1 MSEILR
7 EVSPGAK
14 LGEHSVGGVVG
25 ASSGTNEASVSV
37 RSQAPDTDC
46 VLFLGYEQHPA
57 AAMYPLLQGEVFE
70 ALCESIRAIGLASPV
85 VLHDGKVLEGRN
97 RCRAIERLRAEGYEV
112 EARFTEWHPQGNE
125 SPHDYVIAANS
136 HRRQLTPDQH
146 AAAACKYLPV
156 LREESRLRQEASR
169 FRAGRA
175 VGGNTADT
183 KSDPPRKRTSR
194 DKNANST
201 AGQLAVKFGIS
212 KYLADQAIALD
223 KAVRDGDL
231 PTSAIEEVINGT
243 KISKV
248 LGRITKKEQQP
259 QRRSSKRQE
268 PAINTTSAEDATK
281 PMKRSVAV
289 PINPAN
295 LWGKPLPTKPVI
307 PEPVSANENE
317 ERNLVSTGGCEAQL
331 EHLWNRFLAECE
343 AAKLPNVREFVARKL
358 AGSPSVSTGGVTRP
372 RARRAKPEAASIEA

>member
-1 MSEILR
+1 MNENLRDESPVPNVSEPASPAGLTPR
-7 EVSPGAK
+7 TEPEASPG
-14 LGEHSVGGVVG
+14 
-25 ASSGTNEASVSV
+25 
-37 RSQAPDTDC
+37 
-46 VLFLGYEQHPA
+46 LFLGHEQHPA
-57 AAMYPLLQGEVFE
+57 AAMYPLVRGEAFD

-97 RCRAIERLRAEGYEV
+97 RCRAIERLRAEGSEV

-156 LREESRLRQEASR
+156 LREESRLRQEGSR
-169 FRAGRA
+169 FKSGHS
-175 VGGNTADT
+175 GSGTAAAP

-194 DKNANST
+194 DKNASST
-201 AGQLAVKFGIS
+201 AGQLAAKFGIS
-212 KYLADQAIALD
+212 KYLADQAIVLD

-248 LGRITKKEQQP
+248 LARIVKKERAP
-259 QRRSSKRQE
+259 KPRGIKPRE
-268 PAINTTSAEDATK
+268 AAIHTTAAEDATK
-281 PMKRSVAV
+281 PTKRSVAV

-307 PEPVSANENE
+307 AERLPANEKQEPSPVS
-317 ERNLVSTGGCEAQL
+317 VSGCEAEL

-343 AAKLPNVREFVARKL
+343 AAKLPNVLEFVARKL
-358 AGSPSVSTGGVTRP
+358 AGSPSVSTGGAARP
-372 RARRAKPEAASIEA
+372 RARRAKPETASLEA